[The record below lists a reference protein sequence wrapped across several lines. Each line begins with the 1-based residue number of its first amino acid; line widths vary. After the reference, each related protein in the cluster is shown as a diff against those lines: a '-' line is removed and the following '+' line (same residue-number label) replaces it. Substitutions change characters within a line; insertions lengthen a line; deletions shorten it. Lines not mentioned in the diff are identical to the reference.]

1 MRIFIVLFITTIII
15 SCKTVDERIK
25 DYSYTE
31 QWHYDNNEKYQVYRT
46 KKGSLYI
53 TKLNKK
59 ETKFVRKYI
68 TNY

>member
-1 MRIFIVLFITTIII
+1 MKKITVLFLTIII
-15 SCKTVDERIK
+15 TSCSTVEERIN

-31 QWHYDNNEKYQVYRT
+31 LWHYEKGEKYQVYRT
-46 KKGSLYI
+46 KKNSLYI

-68 TNY
+68 K